1 MKIILLGHR
10 EIASNL
16 GLSLLVASLREHE
29 LKIMLSGAG
38 ESCGSGTPEAL
49 VDLNAVEQ
57 QMCDALEQD
66 SALARKAQAV
76 DLVGYAGLAE
86 LTAHRVEL
94 LPVPNS
100 EAGRQRI
107 ARFEP
112 DLVISLRYR
121 KILREETIAIP
132 RLGVLNLHSGLLPR
146 YRGVMATFYAMLEG
160 ASEIGSTLHFIT
172 DAGIDTGPVL
182 QRSARSPA
190 PGQTYLDNVLSLY
203 PGGCRMVAEAVE
215 VLQSGGTLVPSSQVG
230 EGRYYSAPKLP
241 DILQFQAQGKVLCD
255 GDELL
260 RFCGSGPLL

>member
-16 GLSLLVASLREHE
+16 GLSLLVASLRAHE

-38 ESCGSGTPEAL
+38 ERCASGTPDAL
-49 VDLNAVEQ
+49 VRLNAVEQ

-66 SALARKAQAV
+66 PALARKALAV

-86 LTAHRVEL
+86 LTGHRIER
-94 LPVPNS
+94 LPAPNS
-100 EAGRQRI
+100 EAGRQSI

-112 DLVISLRYR
+112 DLVISIRYR

-146 YRGVMATFYAMLEG
+146 YRGVMATFHAMLEG

-182 QRSARSPA
+182 RRNARSPA

-203 PGGCRMVAEAVE
+203 PGGCRMVADAVE
-215 VLQSGGTLVPSSQVG
+215 VMRSGGALAQSTQDG

-241 DILQFQAQGKVLCD
+241 DILQFQAQGKTLCD
-255 GDELL
+255 GDELR
-260 RFCGSGPLL
+260 RFCGSALRR